1 MRFSKPV
8 LVLAPQS
15 AGRQLEDISLG
26 DAVNVYVEGNKEAEI
41 DKSIVDVLVKQTSE
55 TAVKLSI
62 NFADTSAISQEIT
75 EPDVLVVDFSDPGVF
90 VDKETG
96 EPLGDASF
104 TRKIKMGRQF
114 TQSEFEEILEAAETA
129 AQISV
134 AVTIWEIIIIMAFKK
149 VLFSMWILILT
160 LQFFVYMAT
169 WQVRYPGTLHFLLY
183 ELKRI
188 ALGEFMDDLDIGN

>member
-26 DAVNVYVEGNKEAEI
+26 NAVNVYVEGNKEAEI

-183 ELKRI
+183 ECTKRSC
-188 ALGEFMDDLDIGN
+188 ERNWFE

>member
-26 DAVNVYVEGNKEAEI
+26 DAVNVYVEGNKEAEV

-114 TQSEFEEILEAAETA
+114 TQ
-129 AQISV
+129 
-134 AVTIWEIIIIMAFKK
+134 
-149 VLFSMWILILT
+149 
-160 LQFFVYMAT
+160 
-169 WQVRYPGTLHFLLY
+169 
-183 ELKRI
+183 
-188 ALGEFMDDLDIGN
+188 

>member
-8 LVLAPQS
+8 LVLAPRNV
-15 AGRQLEDISLG
+15 GRRLEGISLG
-26 DAVNVYVEGNKEAEI
+26 DAINVYVEGNKEAEV

-75 EPDVLVVDFSDPGVF
+75 EPDVLVIDFSDPGIF

-114 TQSEFEEILEAAETA
+114 TQA
-129 AQISV
+129 
-134 AVTIWEIIIIMAFKK
+134 
-149 VLFSMWILILT
+149 
-160 LQFFVYMAT
+160 
-169 WQVRYPGTLHFLLY
+169 
-183 ELKRI
+183 
-188 ALGEFMDDLDIGN
+188 

>member
-26 DAVNVYVEGNKEAEI
+26 NAVNVYVEGNKEAEI